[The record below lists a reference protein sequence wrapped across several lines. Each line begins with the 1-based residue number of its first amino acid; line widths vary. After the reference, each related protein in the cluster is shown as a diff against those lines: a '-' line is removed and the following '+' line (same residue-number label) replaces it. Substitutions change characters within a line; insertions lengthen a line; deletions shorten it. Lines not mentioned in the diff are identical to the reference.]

1 MKLLEYTTVTKEK
14 IVGKYESIT
23 RWKKTLLYSIIS
35 HSMILFG
42 IIVVYT
48 FYNKDFKALDSIIIT
63 GAYLGL
69 LVTTHSMM
77 YLIFKYRLR

>member
-1 MKLLEYTTVTKEK
+1 MKLMEYATVMNEK
-14 IVGKYESIT
+14 IVDKYGSIT
-23 RWKKTLLYSIIS
+23 RWKKTLLYSMIS

-77 YLIFKYRLR
+77 YLIFKNRLR